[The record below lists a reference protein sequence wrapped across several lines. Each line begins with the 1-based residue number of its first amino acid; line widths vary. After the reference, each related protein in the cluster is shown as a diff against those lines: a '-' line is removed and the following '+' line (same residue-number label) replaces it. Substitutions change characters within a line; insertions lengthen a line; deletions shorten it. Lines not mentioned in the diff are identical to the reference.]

1 MTALLRKDKPD
12 GGVEGGWI
20 VRGEDRNREL
30 VQMLLPGK
38 GDEGQDS
45 TPADSLFQPSLKSPL
60 VNMPCPLLPF
70 ASPASF
76 PASTS

>member
-12 GGVEGGWI
+12 GDVGGGWI
-20 VRGEDRNREL
+20 VRGEDGNREL

-45 TPADSLFQPSLKSPL
+45 TSADSLFQPSLKSPL
-60 VNMPCPLLPF
+60 VNLPCPLSPF
-70 ASPASF
+70 LSPASF

>member
-1 MTALLRKDKPD
+1 MTALLWKDERD
-12 GGVEGGWI
+12 GDVEGGRI
-20 VRGEDRNREL
+20 VRGEDGNREL

-38 GDEGQDS
+38 GEEGQDS

-60 VNMPCPLLPF
+60 VNMSCPPLSFL
-70 ASPASF
+70 SPASF